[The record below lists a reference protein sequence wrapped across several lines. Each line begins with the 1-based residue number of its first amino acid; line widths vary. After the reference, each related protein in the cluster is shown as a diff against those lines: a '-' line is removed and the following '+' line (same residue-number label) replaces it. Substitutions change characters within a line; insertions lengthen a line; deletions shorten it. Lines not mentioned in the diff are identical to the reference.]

1 VIDIAWDNMEQ
12 VNHPQHYCSHN
23 SGIEAIQVTENLPF
37 NTGNA
42 IKYLW
47 RKELKGKREEDVQKA
62 IWYLKREIQ
71 RQIDNKAYVDLLN
84 KYIRHNPDD
93 KVAQIVYLIASTP
106 YVYFPN
112 SAPERYE
119 EAIKMIM
126 DLK

>member
-1 VIDIAWDNMEQ
+1 MEQ

-62 IWYLKREIQ
+62 IWYLQREIQ